1 MMFFTVF
8 CKSRLERRFSHIM
21 NMMTNA
27 APARSYAPVT
37 TPFSGSPRS
46 EHLLHREEY
55 DFFLLLSSHHAQKRP
70 AIELSRDLCELAR
83 THAERELA
91 RHEPEAILL
100 YLWNS
105 GLRDE
110 QFPGL
115 VKSQTLLPKSEDSAE
130 AAMHAILG
138 GTADGRHL
146 LAWNKFFQSQSHIGI
161 GYAST
166 RRGEASCYVFLSAE
180 PAVAV

>member
-1 MMFFTVF
+1 
-8 CKSRLERRFSHIM
+8 M
-21 NMMTNA
+21 NMIA
-27 APARSYAPVT
+27 QSPARLQVPATNQFPET
-37 TPFSGSPRS
+37 LRS
-46 EHLLHREEY
+46 DHLLHRQEY
-55 DFFLLLSSHHAQKRP
+55 DFFLLLTSHHAQKRP

-115 VKSQTLLPKSEDSAE
+115 VKSQALLPTSEDSAE
-130 AAMHAILG
+130 AAMHVILG

-146 LAWNKFFQSQSHIGI
+146 LAWNKFFQSQTHIGI

-166 RRGEASCYVFLSAE
+166 RRGETSCYVFLSAE
-180 PAVAV
+180 PSVAA

>member
-1 MMFFTVF
+1 
-8 CKSRLERRFSHIM
+8 M
-21 NMMTNA
+21 NTITNS
-27 APARSYAPVT
+27 APARSHAPVT
-37 TPFSGSPRS
+37 SQFPVSPPS
-46 EHLLHREEY
+46 EDIQHRQEY
-55 DFFLLLSSHHAQKRP
+55 DFFLLLSAHHAQKRP
-70 AIELSRDLCELAR
+70 DIELSRDLCELAR

-115 VKSQTLLPKSEDSAE
+115 VKSQALLPKSEDSAE

-166 RRGEASCYVFLSAE
+166 RRGETSCYVFLSA
-180 PAVAV
+180 